1 MDNRRFDAFTK
12 TLTTGDSPRRTIL
25 QVLGAS
31 ALAAVVGRFAGEDAE
46 AKKKRKRKRK
56 KKKQAS
62 KPPAV
67 CIPTCDGRTCGDD
80 GCGGSCGG
88 CGSNQACQDGTCVC
102 ACPGGQVCLSNGSC
116 ATVCDELAD
125 CADGCSCSG
134 ANTEGIKTCA
144 APGFSCE
151 ALVQVCT
158 GTAGCPPGQ
167 TCQGTGCGAGGSVEN
182 RCVPRCSG

>member
-1 MDNRRFDAFTK
+1 MDTRRFDALTR
-12 TLTTGDSPRRTIL
+12 TLTTSDSPRRTFL

-46 AKKKRKRKRK
+46 ARKKRKRKRK
-56 KKKQAS
+56 KKKTAS
-62 KPPAV
+62 APPA
-67 CIPTCDGRTCGDD
+67 CAPNCGPKICGDD
-80 GCGGSCGG
+80 GCGGSCG
-88 CGSNQACQDGTCVC
+88 
-102 ACPGGQVCLSNGSC
+102 ACPGGRVCLSNGSC

-151 ALVQVCT
+151 AFVQVCT

-182 RCVPRCSG
+182 RCVPRCSV